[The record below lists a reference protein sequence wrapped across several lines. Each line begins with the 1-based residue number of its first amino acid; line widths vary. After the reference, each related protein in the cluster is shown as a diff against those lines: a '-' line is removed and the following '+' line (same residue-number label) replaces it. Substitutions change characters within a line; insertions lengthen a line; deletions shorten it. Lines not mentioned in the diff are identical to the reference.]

1 MRTDKDRVKDM
12 ATAAATSPPAEAA
25 EGGKKRISKKLIML
39 AAPAVLLPLLL
50 GGAWVAGLLDP
61 LLGKG
66 KQAEAGKEGA
76 GEGAEQHGA
85 KPEAG
90 HGAAP
95 AAHGA
100 PAPHGA
106 PAAPAHGAPAP
117 SAHGAAPAAHGDA
130 PAAKAV
136 PGAPVFVEIPDLITN
151 LNTGAKRAMYV
162 KAKVRIEVKNSD
174 DEAALRAVMP
184 RLLDL
189 FQTYLREMRPEELRG
204 SIGTFRLR
212 EELMSRA
219 NIAAAPVRIQDLL
232 FVELLVQ

>member
-1 MRTDKDRVKDM
+1 M
-12 ATAAATSPPAEAA
+12 ATAAATATSPPPAGT

-39 AAPAVLLPLLL
+39 AAPVVLLPLLL
-50 GGAWVAGLLDP
+50 GGAYFAGLFDS

-66 KQAEAGKEGA
+66 KQAEAT
-76 GEGAEQHGA
+76 AEPADPHAA
-85 KPEAG
+85 KPAAA

-100 PAPHGA
+100 PPAAAAHGA
-106 PAAPAHGAPAP
+106 PAAAHA
-117 SAHGAAPAAHGDA
+117 AAPAAK
-130 PAAKAV
+130 PV
-136 PGAPVFVEIPDLITN
+136 PGAPVFVEIPELIAN
-151 LNTGAKRAMYV
+151 LNTGNKRAVYV
-162 KAKVRIEVKNSD
+162 KAKVRIEVKRAE

-189 FQTYLREMRPEELRG
+189 LQTYLREMRPEELRG
-204 SIGTFRLR
+204 SIGTYRLR
-212 EELMSRA
+212 EELMSRV